1 MPAGNAANASSVG
14 AKTVNGPGPLKVS
27 PNPAAVTAATN
38 VPKFPADDA
47 TSTMLLTATSSVTS
61 SVASLASLEQA
72 DRVSAVIA
80 ANEIKTKL
88 RNLLI

>member
-1 MPAGNAANASSVG
+1 
-14 AKTVNGPGPLKVS
+14 
-27 PNPAAVTAATN
+27 
-38 VPKFPADDA
+38 
-47 TSTMLLTATSSVTS
+47 MLLTATSSVTS